1 MRGSR
6 CAMDDIGDAIPAP
19 QQLTF
24 LEGRQEAIRE
34 TGSVEC
40 GPKAISR
47 TGKVMPDRRGVKT
60 RIDPAEKELEPRLND
75 VRHLFIASGRK
86 LFSSWPPRFRHAQ
99 FHLCR
104 RKNKIE
110 DRHYRISLAYFI
122 GNCRNGD
129 LLGGED

>member
-1 MRGSR
+1 
-6 CAMDDIGDAIPAP
+6 MDDIGDAIPAP

-60 RIDPAEKELEPRLND
+60 WIDPAEKELEPGLND
-75 VRHLFIASGRK
+75 VRHLFVACRRK
-86 LFSSWPPRFRHAQ
+86 LFSCWSTRFSYAK
-99 FHLCR
+99 FHLGRCKYAVDTQR
-104 RKNKIE
+104 Q
-110 DRHYRISLAYFI
+110 RISL
-122 GNCRNGD
+122 
-129 LLGGED
+129 